1 MKKATNVPTEN
12 ASVVHK
18 AMRQAA
24 VVRELSGILQEV
36 PHTSDCVNQGLATVA
51 VNLAAQTVNV
61 NVHHI
66 GGRIKLHMPNMVED
80 HSSSDYTA
88 RVPAKVLQQRKL
100 LGSKLEDALTSLC
113 FAPDQ
118 INLEISNFQPR
129 RFLL

>member
-1 MKKATNVPTEN
+1 
-12 ASVVHK
+12 
-18 AMRQAA
+18 
-24 VVRELSGILQEV
+24 
-36 PHTSDCVNQGLATVA
+36 VNQGLATVA
-51 VNLAAQTVNV
+51 IDLAAQTVNV

-80 HSSSDYTA
+80 HRSSNDTA
-88 RVPAKVLQQRKL
+88 HVPAKVLQQREL

-118 INLEISNFQPR
+118 INLEISNLQPR